1 MTPTLLLCAV
11 LVTSCGDLART
22 QNIVTPDFA
31 DRVAAQMPNPAKAR
45 NELLRTNILV
55 DDGTCGSD
63 TFGCYEPGIIRVRAG
78 YSCMELAH
86 EAIHAALYGIY
97 RDPDG
102 NHNAVD
108 YQAIMSDVCK
118 GA

>member
-11 LVTSCGDLART
+11 LVTSCGDLSRT
-22 QNIVTPDFA
+22 QNIVPPDFA
-31 DRVAAQMPNPAKAR
+31 EKIAAQMPNPAKAR
-45 NELLRTNILV
+45 AELLRTNILV

-63 TFGCYEPGIIRVRAG
+63 TFGCYEPGIIRVRPD

-97 RDPDG
+97 RDPDPD
-102 NHNAVD
+102 HNAVD
-108 YQAIMSDVCK
+108 YYTIMSNACV